1 MLRRFAGLS
10 LVLAAAASIALAQ
23 GKPIPQIV
31 KQGAKYTFLVDGKP
45 FLMLGGQV
53 DNFSAWLPG
62 PSFHTVEPIP
72 DEIAKVLPGFKSYN
86 ANTIEFPVHWGYI
99 EPQEGEFDFAAFD
112 QILRDIRAHAL
123 RAIVLWFGTW
133 KGGDDTFLP
142 DWVRSNPKRFPH
154 ALDEGGKALRTLSPH
169 GATTL
174 EADRKAFTAL
184 MKHIREI
191 DENDRT
197 VILVQVENEA
207 GILGS
212 ARDHSAEANKLFNG
226 PVPGE
231 FVSAL
236 KKQPGPWREV
246 FGGQFAE
253 EAFTTYYMARYINS
267 VAQAGKE
274 AYPLPM
280 CLNVWM
286 GGPGSNAFGRP
297 GDNYP
302 SGGGQ
307 AHTLDLWKATA
318 PAIDVI
324 APDIYDRSAVNYRTD
339 LAEYARPDN
348 PLLMVETG
356 EGKEYARYCFMAIG
370 EYGAIGFAQFGVGI
384 KEYGATADGE
394 FGPQFADVAADY
406 RLLRNAAPVIAE
418 LQGTKKLQ
426 SAIEEENIGRRL
438 LAFERYDVMVRFPP
452 AMGRQPGWGEARPPT
467 IPSGRALLA
476 QVQPDEFLI
485 LGFDSTI
492 DFRPPVMSG
501 HGEARFVQI
510 EEGVYTDGVWT
521 PVKSQPSV
529 SARSPARGLA
539 LPKEGAML
547 HLKLQWE

>member
-10 LVLAAAASIALAQ
+10 LVLAAAASMALAQ
-23 GKPIPQIV
+23 GNPIPQIV

-45 FLMLGGQV
+45 FLILGGQV
-53 DNFSAWLPG
+53 DNFSSWLPG
-62 PSFHTVEPIP
+62 PSYHTVLPIP

-99 EPQEGEFDFAAFD
+99 EPKEGEFDFAAFD
-112 QILRDIRAHAL
+112 QIVRDIRAHSL

-142 DWVRSNPKRFPH
+142 DWVRSNPARFPK
-154 ALDEGGKALRTLSPH
+154 ALDEEGKATRTLSPH

-184 MKHIREI
+184 MKHIRAF

-212 ARDHSAEANKLFNG
+212 ARDHSAEANKSFNG
-226 PVPGE
+226 PVPAE
-231 FVSAL
+231 FATAL
-236 KKQPGPWREV
+236 KKQPGTWVQV
-246 FGGQFAE
+246 FGRQFAE

-267 VAQAGKE
+267 VAQAGKD

-286 GGPGSNAFGRP
+286 GGPGTNAFGRP
-297 GDNYP
+297 GDSYP

-339 LAEYARPDN
+339 LADYARPDN

-370 EYGAIGFAQFGVGI
+370 EYAAIGFAQFGVGI

-394 FGPQFADVAADY
+394 FGPQFADVAGDF

-418 LQGTKKLQ
+418 MQGTKKLQ

-438 LAFERYDVMVRFPP
+438 LSFDRYDVMVRFPA
-452 AMGRQPGWGEARPPT
+452 AMGRQPGWGEPRAPT

-492 DFRPPVMSG
+492 DFRPTVISG
-501 HGEARFVQI
+501 HKEARFVQV
-510 EEGVYTDGVWT
+510 EEGVYQDGVWT

-547 HLKLQWE
+547 HVKLQWE

>member
-10 LVLAAAASIALAQ
+10 LVLAAAASLALAQ

-62 PSFHTVEPIP
+62 PSYHTVLPIP

-99 EPQEGEFDFAAFD
+99 EPKEGEFDFAAFD
-112 QILRDIRAHAL
+112 QIVRDIRAHSL

-142 DWVRSNPKRFPH
+142 DWVRSNPVRFPN
-154 ALDEGGKALRTLSPH
+154 ALDEDGKALRSLSPH
-169 GATTL
+169 GTTTL

-184 MKHIREI
+184 MKHIRAF

-226 PVPGE
+226 LVPAE
-231 FVSAL
+231 FATAL
-236 KKQPGPWREV
+236 KKQPGSWQQV
-246 FGGQFAE
+246 FGRQFAE

-267 VAQAGKE
+267 VAQAGKD

-297 GDNYP
+297 GDSYP

-339 LAEYARPDN
+339 LSDYGRPDN

-370 EYGAIGFAQFGVGI
+370 EYAAIGFAQFGVGI
-384 KEYGATADGE
+384 REYGATADGE
-394 FGPQFADVAADY
+394 FGPQFADVAADF
-406 RLLRNAAPVIAE
+406 RLLRKAAPVIAE

-438 LAFERYDVMVRFPP
+438 LSFDRYDVLVRFPP
-452 AMGRQPGWGEARPPT
+452 AMGRQPG
-467 IPSGRALLA
+467 
-476 QVQPDEFLI
+476 
-485 LGFDSTI
+485 
-492 DFRPPVMSG
+492 
-501 HGEARFVQI
+501 
-510 EEGVYTDGVWT
+510 
-521 PVKSQPSV
+521 
-529 SARSPARGLA
+529 
-539 LPKEGAML
+539 
-547 HLKLQWE
+547 

>member
-339 LAEYARPDN
+339 LADYARPDN

-510 EEGVYTDGVWT
+510 EEGVYQDGVWT

>member
-31 KQGAKYTFLVDGKP
+31 KEGAKYTFLVDGKP

-53 DNFSAWLPG
+53 DNFSSWLPG
-62 PSFHTVEPIP
+62 PPFHDIEPIP

-99 EPQEGEFDFAAFD
+99 EPKEGEFDFAGFD
-112 QILRDIRAHAL
+112 QIVRDIRAHGL

-133 KGGDDTFLP
+133 KGGDDTFQP
-142 DWVRSNPKRFPH
+142 DWVRYNAARFPH
-154 ALDEGGKALRTLSPH
+154 ALDEGGKALRSLSPH

-174 EADRKAFTAL
+174 EADRKSFAAL
-184 MKHIREI
+184 MKHIREV

-212 ARDHSAEANKLFNG
+212 ARDHSPEANKLFNG
-226 PVPGE
+226 PVPAE
-231 FVSAL
+231 FATAL
-236 KKQPGPWREV
+236 RKKPGSWAQV

-253 EAFTTYYMARYINS
+253 EAFTTYYMVKYINA
-267 VAQAGKE
+267 VAQAGKD

-280 CLNVWM
+280 CLNVWI
-286 GGPGSNAFGRP
+286 GGPGNNAFGRP
-297 GDNYP
+297 GDSYP

-324 APDIYDRSAVNYRTD
+324 APDIYDRSAVNYRKLLSD
-339 LAEYARPDN
+339 YGRPDN
-348 PLLMVETG
+348 PLLLVETG
-356 EGKEYARYCFMAIG
+356 EGKEYARYCFMAIV
-370 EYGAIGFAQFGVGI
+370 EYSAIGFAQFGVGI
-384 KEYGATADGE
+384 KEYEAIADGE
-394 FGPQFADVAADY
+394 FGPQFADEAGDF
-406 RLLRNAAPVIAE
+406 RLLRNAASVIAE

-426 SAIEEENIGRRL
+426 SAIEEEYIGRRL
-438 LAFERYDVMVRFPP
+438 LSFDRYDVMVRFPP
-452 AMGRQPGWGEARPPT
+452 ATGRQPGWGEPRPPT

-492 DFRPPVMSG
+492 DFRPPVISG
-501 HGEARFVQI
+501 HREARIVQV
-510 EEGVYTDGVWT
+510 EEGVYKDGAWT
-521 PVKSQPSV
+521 PAKSQPGV

-539 LPKEGAML
+539 LGKEGAVL
-547 HLKLQWE
+547 RVKLQWD

>member
-236 KKQPGPWREV
+236 KKQPGTWAQV

-339 LAEYARPDN
+339 LADYARPDN

-510 EEGVYTDGVWT
+510 EEGVYQDGVWT